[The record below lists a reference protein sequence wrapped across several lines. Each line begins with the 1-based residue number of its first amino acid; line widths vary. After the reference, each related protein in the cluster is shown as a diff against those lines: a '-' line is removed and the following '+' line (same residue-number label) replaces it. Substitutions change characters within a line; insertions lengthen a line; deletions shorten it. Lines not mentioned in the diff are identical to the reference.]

1 MEPIPAAEVVRSRA
15 WQLTLAGLLAAV
27 AFAFHASIMEMVR
40 IWIKQPDYSHGFLVP
55 VFAGYLLYARRG
67 KIPVTFTWPDSVG
80 LVPLVA
86 GVAISLVAGVTNFAK
101 ELGQGVG
108 LILALAGVLIL
119 MVGRLGLRWAWPGLT
134 FLIFMVKLPDRVEI
148 AFTFKLRQIAT
159 SGSNFLL
166 QTMGFPAYIG
176 GQQGTI
182 ITVIRDPEPVRLGV
196 EWACSGLSMVL
207 TFVAVATAVA
217 ILIRRPV
224 GDRVAVLVSAIPI
237 AVASNVIRITVTALV
252 YIAGWKELG
261 DLIVH
266 DLAGYLMMPLA
277 LGFIWLELRVI
288 DWLFV
293 VPEAPDRDAVLKT
306 AAKTAAGQWRVEA
319 RSEDGGPAAGVAR

>member
-1 MEPIPAAEVVRSRA
+1 VEPQPAAEAVRSRA
-15 WQLTLAGLLAAV
+15 WQITLAGLLAAV
-27 AFAFHASIMEMVR
+27 GFAFHSPIRDMVR
-40 IWIKQPDYSHGFLVP
+40 VWIKQPDYSHGFLVP
-55 VFAGYLLYARRG
+55 VFAAYLLYVRRV
-67 KIPVTFTWPDSVG
+67 KIPVTFTWPDPVG

-86 GVAISLVAGVTNFAK
+86 GVLISLAAGVTNYAK
-101 ELGQGVG
+101 ELGQAVG
-108 LILALAGVLIL
+108 LVLALTGVLVL
-119 MVGRLGLRWAWPGLT
+119 VVGRLGLRWAWPGLA
-134 FLIFMVKLPDRVEI
+134 FLLFMAKLPDRFEI

-159 SGSNFLL
+159 GGSNFLL
-166 QTMGFPAYIG
+166 QTMGFPAYVG

-217 ILIRRPV
+217 MLVRRPAA
-224 GDRVAVLVSAIPI
+224 DRAVIVLSAIPI

-252 YIAGWKELG
+252 YIAGWKQLG

-293 VPEAPDRDAVLKT
+293 APEGPDRDAVLKS
-306 AAKTAAGQWRVEA
+306 AARTAAGTWKA
-319 RSEDGGPAAGVAR
+319 TAPADDGGAAAGVAR